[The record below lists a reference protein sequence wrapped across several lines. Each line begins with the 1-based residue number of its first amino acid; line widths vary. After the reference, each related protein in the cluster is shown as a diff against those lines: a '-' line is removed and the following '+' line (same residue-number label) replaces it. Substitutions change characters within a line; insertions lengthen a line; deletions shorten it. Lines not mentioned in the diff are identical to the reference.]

1 MIDNVVISKPRST
14 RQAKSSSW
22 VRVTTSDGKSNTPAV
37 TQLLRMFTF
46 SLEDLQNYDP
56 QSVTLLEIEY
66 VFKIKRQHNV
76 VRLLEESIRVRS
88 PMSAASFLRILQK
101 S

>member
-1 MIDNVVISKPRST
+1 MGTRYNVRWKIKHSRSDT
-14 RQAKSSSW
+14 
-22 VRVTTSDGKSNTPAV
+22 
-37 TQLLRMFTF
+37 MFTF

-88 PMSAASFLRILQK
+88 PMSAASFLRFLQK